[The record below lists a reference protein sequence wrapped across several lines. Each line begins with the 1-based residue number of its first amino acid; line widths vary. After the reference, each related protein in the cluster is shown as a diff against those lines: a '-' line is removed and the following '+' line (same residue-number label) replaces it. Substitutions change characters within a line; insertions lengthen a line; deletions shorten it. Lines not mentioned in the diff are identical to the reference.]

1 MSPRYEVT
9 LTLSK
14 QRGIQ
19 IADAAMHLMQSSNC
33 GKRSRQ
39 SANFGFLSRRSSS
52 FIPPTLILPASPA
65 LSFLRAQE
73 RNGEVSGA
81 GSSQSERAERRYL
94 KHMQRVQLRS
104 GSPLLVRKEGQKVSD
119 NGGLHSAARNPT
131 HDDLCDLGDDDGP
144 PSLSSPPPS
153 SLPPFT
159 FTSFSFALLVAIE
172 RSARVSD
179 RHSRSAHS
187 FDENAKSRKVRD
199 TRSKTVEVRLS
210 WNSLCAIHS
219 NYRRSELRYISF

>member
-1 MSPRYEVT
+1 MSPRYEIT

-39 SANFGFLSRRSSS
+39 PANFGFLSRRSSS
-52 FIPPTLILPASPA
+52 FIPPTLTLPAPRGPRV

-73 RNGEVSGA
+73 KKGEESGT
-81 GSSQSERAERRYL
+81 GSPQSERAERRYL

-104 GSPLLVRKEGQKVSD
+104 GSPLLVGKEGQKVSD
-119 NGGLHSAARNPT
+119 NGGLRSAARNPT
-131 HDDLCDLGDDDGP
+131 HDDLCDLGDDGPPPPPP
-144 PSLSSPPPS
+144 PSLPS
-153 SLPPFT
+153 LV
-159 FTSFSFALLVAIE
+159 SFSIVLLVAISSFGS
-172 RSARVSD
+172 RLPV

-187 FDENAKSRKVRD
+187 FDENARSRKVFDPRE
-199 TRSKTVEVRLS
+199 RPGEIASKFILLALIIGAL
-210 WNSLCAIHS
+210 N
-219 NYRRSELRYISF
+219 